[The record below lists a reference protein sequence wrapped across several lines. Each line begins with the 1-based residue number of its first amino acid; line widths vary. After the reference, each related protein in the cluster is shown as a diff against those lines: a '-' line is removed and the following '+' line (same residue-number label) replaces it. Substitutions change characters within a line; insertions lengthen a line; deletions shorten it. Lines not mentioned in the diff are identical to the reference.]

1 LRRRA
6 RSARQVG
13 LGRAGEFSQ
22 ERIDDLNPETNV
34 TGDDEQLTGKIAWAQ
49 IKELPDYYSRL
60 DRMEHDAHAEYER
73 RKRAKL

>member
-34 TGDDEQLTGKIAWAQ
+34 TGDDEQLTGKLAWAQ
-49 IKELPDYYSRL
+49 IKELPDY
-60 DRMEHDAHAEYER
+60 
-73 RKRAKL
+73 